1 MKKEKIIAML
11 SLAILMTA
19 LIAGCRSADKS
30 SNLSKQNASIQAQS
44 DVSGKTGSL
53 KWYVVAATG
62 PQADSDR
69 VQKAMSDYI
78 NETYGW
84 NIELELVF
92 NDYASHTDKMQMVI
106 AGGEEYDLCYTSSWC
121 NNYTVNVNKNAYI
134 HLDDL
139 LEEYGQELYN
149 SIPEGVWEGVKIG
162 GQIYGVPNYQ
172 LMYKQCSVAIPV
184 KYVEEFQLDVDSVKT
199 IYDLEDFM
207 YAVKKKY
214 PEIYPLAAYPMF
226 ANRMKNGLG
235 MEEIIDYDYPGM
247 FKMFDESLTVYNQ
260 YESEEYMKFYEYMY
274 KWAQDGLIKMD
285 AISVQ
290 DQSLADLQA
299 GIHVIG
305 LEDTYQP
312 EIEKSRWNNYFG
324 GQECVMIKLS
334 EPYMSTA
341 ATIAT
346 LTSIST
352 TCKNPELAMQFLNL
366 INTDPVLYNMACFGI
381 EGVHYTLNDNG
392 TVTSDEASGYNPNS
406 DWVFGNQFNAF
417 PRDSQSPD
425 IWVKIKEYNDTAKV
439 SCAMGFSF
447 DSSVVDSELSAISA
461 VTGEYLPQ
469 LSVGAVDPK
478 TAVPEMMKKL
488 EAAGMDA
495 VLEEMQKQVDE
506 WKAEK

>member
-1 MKKEKIIAML
+1 ML
-11 SLAILMTA
+11 
-19 LIAGCRSADKS
+19 
-30 SNLSKQNASIQAQS
+30 
-44 DVSGKTGSL
+44 
-53 KWYVVAATG
+53 
-62 PQADSDR
+62 
-69 VQKAMSDYI
+69 
-78 NETYGW
+78 
-84 NIELELVF
+84 
-92 NDYASHTDKMQMVI
+92 
-106 AGGEEYDLCYTSSWC
+106 
-121 NNYTVNVNKNAYI
+121 
-134 HLDDL
+134 
-139 LEEYGQELYN
+139 
-149 SIPEGVWEGVKIG
+149 
-162 GQIYGVPNYQ
+162 
-172 LMYKQCSVAIPV
+172 
-184 KYVEEFQLDVDSVKT
+184 
-199 IYDLEDFM
+199 
-207 YAVKKKY
+207 
-214 PEIYPLAAYPMF
+214 
-226 ANRMKNGLG
+226 
-235 MEEIIDYDYPGM
+235 
-247 FKMFDESLTVYNQ
+247 
-260 YESEEYMKFYEYMY
+260 
-274 KWAQDGLIKMD
+274 
-285 AISVQ
+285 
-290 DQSLADLQA
+290 
-299 GIHVIG
+299 
-305 LEDTYQP
+305 
-312 EIEKSRWNNYFG
+312 
-324 GQECVMIKLS
+324 KLS

>member
-1 MKKEKIIAML
+1 ML

-134 HLDDL
+134 PLDDL

-207 YAVKKKY
+207 YAVKKN
-214 PEIYPLAAYPMF
+214 I
-226 ANRMKNGLG
+226 R
-235 MEEIIDYDYPGM
+235 
-247 FKMFDESLTVYNQ
+247 
-260 YESEEYMKFYEYMY
+260 KFI
-274 KWAQDGLIKMD
+274 L
-285 AISVQ
+285 
-290 DQSLADLQA
+290 
-299 GIHVIG
+299 
-305 LEDTYQP
+305 
-312 EIEKSRWNNYFG
+312 
-324 GQECVMIKLS
+324 
-334 EPYMSTA
+334 
-341 ATIAT
+341 
-346 LTSIST
+346 
-352 TCKNPELAMQFLNL
+352 
-366 INTDPVLYNMACFGI
+366 
-381 EGVHYTLNDNG
+381 
-392 TVTSDEASGYNPNS
+392 
-406 DWVFGNQFNAF
+406 
-417 PRDSQSPD
+417 
-425 IWVKIKEYNDTAKV
+425 
-439 SCAMGFSF
+439 
-447 DSSVVDSELSAISA
+447 
-461 VTGEYLPQ
+461 
-469 LSVGAVDPK
+469 
-478 TAVPEMMKKL
+478 
-488 EAAGMDA
+488 
-495 VLEEMQKQVDE
+495 
-506 WKAEK
+506 